1 MVKAKFKVTNEKGIH
16 ARPSAE
22 LVKLTAKFK
31 SEIRFGNGHFDVNGK
46 SLLEVMK
53 LGVARNGTLHVKAKG
68 EDEKKLVSAIQ
79 KLVEVDNFNE

>member
-1 MVKAKFKVTNEKGIH
+1 MIKTKFKVINEKGIH

-22 LVKLTAKFK
+22 LVKLIAKFK
-31 SEIRFGNGHFDVNGK
+31 SEILLGNGHFEVNGK

-79 KLVEVDNFNE
+79 RLIEVDNFNE